1 MGRFGDD
8 FRFTLI
14 TSDPAL
20 AGRADAAGID
30 CIGVDIER
38 LNKASRQRQI
48 PGARI
53 SDHQLA
59 DLKSLS
65 AVVRRA
71 ALFARLNGLH
81 DGSKLEVETA
91 LGHGAAVL
99 MLPFFSTHREVDRFI
114 QLVGGRAK
122 VALLLET
129 AAAIVRLHQIL
140 AVSGIDQVMVGL
152 NDLRVST
159 GVANHFEL
167 VASDLLTM
175 VSEEVRARGIRFGV
189 GGLARAGDSSLPVA
203 SDLVLAQHARLRS
216 TSAWI
221 ARSFFGSNPE
231 SIDFHAEIAL
241 LTRSTVV
248 LGITHPGRASA
259 PARRAAA
266 ASASSIP
273 ELIS

>member
-14 TSDPAL
+14 TNDPAL

-30 CIGVDIER
+30 CIGVDVER
-38 LNKASRQRQI
+38 LYKASRQRQI

-81 DGSKLEVETA
+81 DGSKREVETA
-91 LGHGAAVL
+91 LGHGARVL

-114 QLVGGRAK
+114 QLVDGRAK

-129 AAAIVRLHQIL
+129 AAAIVRLHDIL

-152 NDLRVST
+152 NDLHVSM
-159 GVANHFEL
+159 GVDNHFEL
-167 VASDLLTM
+167 VASDLLAM

-221 ARSFFGSNPE
+221 ARSFFGSNPDA
-231 SIDFHAEIAL
+231 IDFDAEIAL
-241 LTRSTVV
+241 LRDRLSFW
-248 LGITHPGRASA
+248 ASRTPDELLLQRDALRRQLQA
-259 PARRAAA
+259 PSRN
-266 ASASSIP
+266 
-273 ELIS
+273 